1 MDDSTTQVLKE
12 LTQKLN
18 NLEGYIA
25 TFHNIREQQ
34 LIEANKGL
42 LATINLLR
50 SKCERLEKQN
60 DELRAEK
67 LERLKEKHLEIL
79 KEKQ

>member
-1 MDDSTTQVLKE
+1 MDDLTTQVLKD

-34 LIEANKGL
+34 LIG
-42 LATINLLR
+42 TINVLQAR
-50 SKCERLEKQN
+50 CERLEKQN

-67 LERLKEKHLEIL
+67 LEIL
-79 KEKQ
+79 KGKI